1 LRDRYESIE
10 KVRKIAEYQFGRSA
24 GKALFPDNVEV
35 VFSKSTGRI
44 RHIRLDHELL
54 ATLRPTD
61 GMFSMTIE
69 GGKRLSQTDSTH
81 YSVRATKDAT
91 RFVMSG
97 KSLFAK
103 HVLDA
108 DAAIRPQDEVMVLD
122 KDGNLLAVGKAV
134 LTGNEMK
141 SFKKGLAVRVRR
153 GVLRGN
159 RKSDNNPT
167 NTSTDTPF
175 RPRSHV
181 TC

>member
-1 LRDRYESIE
+1 LRGRHESLE
-10 KVRKIAEYQFGRSA
+10 KIRKIAEYQFGRGI

-35 VFSKSTGRI
+35 AFSKSTGRI

-61 GMFSMTIE
+61 GMFSLAI
-69 GGKRLSQTDSTH
+69 GGAERLRRADSTR
-81 YSVRATKDAT
+81 YWVTVAKDAA

-108 DAAIRPQDEVMVLD
+108 DTAIKPQDEVVVLD
-122 KDGNLLAVGKAV
+122 RSGNLLAVGKAI

-141 SFKKGLAVRVRR
+141 LFKKGLAVRVRR
-153 GVLRGN
+153 GMLKGN
-159 RKSDNNPT
+159 
-167 NTSTDTPF
+167 
-175 RPRSHV
+175 
-181 TC
+181 